1 VANICAASI
10 THMTEGNAQLEA
22 IKILINGI
30 HIAHS
35 KNCFN
40 LFEAEVLAQAVR
52 KFMVSPEPPPSET
65 QPATAPKG
73 RSQPDT
79 TWDVSRL
86 KIDITD
92 V

>member
-1 VANICAASI
+1 
-10 THMTEGNAQLEA
+10 MTDDNSQLEA

-52 KFMVSPEPPPSET
+52 KFMVSPDT
-65 QPATAPKG
+65 QPADAQPAAGPRKVK
-73 RSQPDT
+73 QPDT
-79 TWDVSRL
+79 SFDVSRL
-86 KIDITD
+86 RIDVTD

>member
-1 VANICAASI
+1 
-10 THMTEGNAQLEA
+10 MTDNNSQLEA

-52 KFMVSPEPPPSET
+52 KFMVTPET
-65 QPATAPKG
+65 QPPSTQPAAPVPKVKP
-73 RSQPDT
+73 QPDT
-79 TWDVSRL
+79 SFDVSRL
-86 KIDITD
+86 TIDITD

>member
-1 VANICAASI
+1 
-10 THMTEGNAQLEA
+10 MTEDNSQLEA

-40 LFEAEVLAQAVR
+40 LFEAEVLARAR
-52 KFMVSPEPPPSET
+52 AKRSWSP
-65 QPATAPKG
+65 KR
-73 RSQPDT
+73 RSQPTRPHHPRRDHSQT
-79 TWDVSRL
+79 LSMSPGC

>member
-1 VANICAASI
+1 MGDNS
-10 THMTEGNAQLEA
+10 QLEA

-52 KFMVSPEPPPSET
+52 KFMVSPDTQSDET
-65 QPATAPKG
+65 KPAVAQKDKP
-73 RSQPDT
+73 QPDT
-79 TWDVSRL
+79 SFDVSRL

>member
-1 VANICAASI
+1 
-10 THMTEGNAQLEA
+10 MTDNSSQLEA

-52 KFMVSPEPPPSET
+52 KFMVSPET
-65 QPATAPKG
+65 QSAEAQSAAAAPKVKS
-73 RSQPDT
+73 RPDT
-79 TWDVSRL
+79 SFDVSRL
-86 KIDITD
+86 RIDVTD